1 MTSTS
6 LLLTRIRCLLGEELQ
21 PIALTQIVTADAL
34 LHQ

>member
-6 LLLTRIRCLLGEELQ
+6 LCSRDPAAFLGKKLQ